1 MLLKYSLKSNRPF
14 DSNTRIKVN
23 DVLGKLNTSI
33 ETQKVAKER
42 NESDFEQVSQRA
54 YELE

>member
-42 NESDFEQVSQRA
+42 NESDFE
-54 YELE
+54 